1 MSTKPTNNPPAEAP
15 KPAPALLQEAPL
27 RGLIAAQVPTG
38 IKAVGRTG
46 HFVVEIRFG
55 DGLALLANA
64 HDQVRTFAALSTLAG
79 FLARLGCHRF
89 EVDTTGFEPGRVRA
103 PQPERSA
110 AMKAGRLP
118 TAKSIAA
125 PAKSPATTKHM
136 PRQRKKPP
144 APAVR

>member
-1 MSTKPTNNPPAEAP
+1 MSKTDRRIARPKPT
-15 KPAPALLQEAPL
+15 PALLQEAPL

-46 HFVVEIRFG
+46 HFVVEISLG

-89 EVDTTGFEPGRVRA
+89 EVDTAAFEPGRVRA

-110 AMKAGRLP
+110 CWRRPKTEPLLP
-118 TAKSIAA
+118 VVPT
-125 PAKSPATTKHM
+125 
-136 PRQRKKPP
+136 QN
-144 APAVR
+144 

>member
-1 MSTKPTNNPPAEAP
+1 MSTKPHNPQPAEAQ

-38 IKAVGRTG
+38 ITAVGRSG
-46 HFVVEIRFG
+46 HFVVEIRLG

-64 HDQVRTFAALSTLAG
+64 HDEVRAFAALSTLAS

-118 TAKSIAA
+118 TAKAPAA
-125 PAKSPATTKHM
+125 PGDLPATPEPT